1 MGTETTERNSMMETP
16 TIYSN
21 TTASNTYSMTDAG
34 SMLKLKKFVSSAG
47 SAQGSTSWLRRNDE
61 EAHIPTVQEIAA
73 MAGATPATDK
83 DENQMRVVKVYIA
96 DDDDNLKLEQRLLY
110 TGEEKLTD
118 FTDQELFFEVPIND
132 ILKKHNDVRAK
143 TVDKKASDKFGR
155 EIFLEPVRIRDL
167 KMVVVEVAVFE

>member
-1 MGTETTERNSMMETP
+1 M
-16 TIYSN
+16 
-21 TTASNTYSMTDAG
+21 
-34 SMLKLKKFVSSAG
+34 
-47 SAQGSTSWLRRNDE
+47 
-61 EAHIPTVQEIAA
+61 AA
-73 MAGATPATDK
+73 PAKDK

-96 DDDDNLKLEQRLLY
+96 DDDDNIKLEQRLLY
-110 TGEEKLTD
+110 TGDEKLTD

>member
-1 MGTETTERNSMMETP
+1 MGTETTERDSMMETP

-21 TTASNTYSMTDAG
+21 TTASNVYSATDAG
-34 SMLKLKKFVSSAG
+34 ALMNLKRFVSTAG
-47 SAQGSTSWLRRNDE
+47 SAEGSTADWHSLQSPDFNPRK
-61 EAHIPTVQEIAA
+61 EIAA
-73 MAGATPATDK
+73 MAAPAKDK

-110 TGEEKLTD
+110 TGDEKLTD